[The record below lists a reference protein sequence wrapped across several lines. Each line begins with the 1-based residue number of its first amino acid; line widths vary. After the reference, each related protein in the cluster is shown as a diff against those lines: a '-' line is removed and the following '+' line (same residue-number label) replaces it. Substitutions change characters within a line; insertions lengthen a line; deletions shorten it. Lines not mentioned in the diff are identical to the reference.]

1 MTSSTKK
8 GFDLM
13 EWLDERLG
21 LQGAF
26 SDQAIN
32 FSAAIQQ
39 GRARITRYHFHLH
52 GQLAQRRP
60 LQTSIIG
67 TSRSDCMTFAQK

>member
-26 SDQAIN
+26 K
-32 FSAAIQQ
+32 
-39 GRARITRYHFHLH
+39 
-52 GQLAQRRP
+52 
-60 LQTSIIG
+60 
-67 TSRSDCMTFAQK
+67 FAQKKQVPMHKHSVWYYMGGIALMLMAIQVAKK